1 MAVQVSNRHRP
12 VAKRNT
18 QPKGKQQVSKS
29 LRIAADQFAKEVSWL
44 NKMPTVEPTSAV
56 IRITAVIGAVIV
68 RRASDDQYRESI
80 VPAVGGDQV
89 SITVAASKL
98 LDALKSLEGELIITI
113 NDEDLTME
121 SPERKVTIRSASSAV
136 EFPEWPQFEGKGAAV
151 LMPGNLNRV
160 LTSVGTDDNIPVLK
174 NIAFDNG
181 TMVSTDR
188 HRLSR
193 VIYDKSGFT
202 GQVNS
207 AALRA
212 FAKTDTAVFVEAGT
226 VKDRPWVQL
235 RSSSRSCTSPMADAD
250 FPNWRKLI
258 PEDQPLQVAF
268 DREQMLKAISGT
280 ITTLTVGGDSIVVV
294 GENADTDVQTEQ
306 KVNLYQIVQ
315 NEFDEPVSVSIS
327 TKFLADCLRGLGS
340 KLAILGI
347 TSPTSPV
354 VISDLTDALHLVM
367 PVKKAG

>member
-1 MAVQVSNRHRP
+1 M
-12 VAKRNT
+12 
-18 QPKGKQQVSKS
+18 SKS
-29 LRIAADQFAKEVSWL
+29 LKMAADQLAKEVSWL
-44 NKMPTVEPTSAV
+44 SRMPTVEPTSAV
-56 IRITAVIGAVIV
+56 VQITAVIGAVIV
-68 RRASDDQYRESI
+68 RRVSDDQYRESV

-98 LDALKSLEGELIITI
+98 LDALKSLEGSLTITI
-113 NDEDLTME
+113 NDEDLTLE
-121 SPERKVTIRSASSAV
+121 SSERKVTIRSASSAV
-136 EFPEWPQFEGKGAAV
+136 DFPEWPQFAGKGFGV
-151 LMPGNLNRV
+151 LLPDNLNQV
-160 LTSVGTDDNIPVLK
+160 LTSVGTDDNLPALK

-193 VIYDKSGFT
+193 VTYDKAGFT

-212 FAKTDTAVFVEAGT
+212 FSRTATAVFVEAGT
-226 VKDRPWVQL
+226 VKDQPWVQL
-235 RSSSRSCTSPMADAD
+235 RSSGRSCTSPMADAD

-258 PEDQPLQVAF
+258 PEDQPLQVVF
-268 DREQMLKAISGT
+268 DREQMLKAISGIT
-280 ITTLTVGGDSIVVV
+280 TTLTVSGDSIVVV
-294 GENADTDVQTEQ
+294 GENDDSDIRTEQ
-306 KVNLYQIVQ
+306 KVNLYQTVQ
-315 NEFDEPVSVSIS
+315 NEFSEPVSVSIS
-327 TKFLADCLRGLGS
+327 TKFLADSLRGLGS
-340 KLAILGI
+340 KMAILGI